1 MRKSERQYKEA
12 LKSYN
17 RTAGQLKRHYN
28 VNPAEYL
35 EGVHTAKGVE
45 RALASLRREA
55 ERQQIEK
62 RVQIYEER
70 TRPMRL
76 FENRRRRIEQA
87 QRPQFYIDA
96 KKQAAYK
103 KEVTAAN
110 EAYKKFKSNW
120 GYMSHKQYD
129 RFVQFIG
136 SMDDSMKE
144 NFGSGEL
151 VEMFRAGERKK
162 LTPSEIFKK
171 VNTAYNQGG
180 TYAEDYINNFYDLL

>member
-12 LKSYN
+12 LKAYN
-17 RTAGQLKRHYN
+17 RTAVQLKRHYD

-35 EGVHTAKGVE
+35 EGVKTAKGVE

-55 ERQQIEK
+55 ERQQIER

-87 QRPQFYIDA
+87 QRPQFYINEE
-96 KKQAAYK
+96 KQAAYDR
-103 KEVTAAN
+103 EVAAAN
-110 EAYKKFKSNW
+110 KAYDAFNKHWS
-120 GYMSHKQYD
+120 MSRAEYD

-144 NFGSGEL
+144 NFGSGNL
-151 VEMFRAGERKK
+151 VEMFRAGERKN
-162 LTPSEIFKK
+162 LTPTEIFEK
-171 VNTAYNQGG
+171 VNTAYNMGG
-180 TYAEDYINNFYDLL
+180 TYAEDYINNFHDLL

>member
-1 MRKSERQYKEA
+1 MRKSERQYNEA
-12 LKSYN
+12 LKAYN
-17 RTAGQLKRHYN
+17 RTAGQLKRYYD

-35 EGVHTAKGVE
+35 EGVKTAKGVE

-55 ERQQIEK
+55 ERQQIER

-87 QRPQFYIDA
+87 QLPQFYINEE
-96 KKQAAYK
+96 KQAAYNR
-103 KEVTAAN
+103 EVEAAN
-110 EAYKKFKSNW
+110 KAYEAFSRNW
-120 GYMSHKQYD
+120 SMNRSEYD

-151 VEMFRAGERKK
+151 VEMFRTGERKK
-162 LTPSEIFKK
+162 LSPTEIFEK

>member
-1 MRKSERQYKEA
+1 MRKSERQYNEA
-12 LKSYN
+12 LKHFN
-17 RTAGQLKRHYN
+17 RAAGQLKRHYD

-35 EGVHTAKGVE
+35 EGVKTAKGVE

-55 ERQQIEK
+55 ERQQIER

-87 QRPQFYIDA
+87 QLPQFYMNEE
-96 KKQAAYK
+96 KQAAYDR
-103 KEVTAAN
+103 EVEAAN
-110 EAYKKFKSNW
+110 KAYEAFNGNW
-120 GYMSHKQYD
+120 HMSRPEYD

-144 NFGSGEL
+144 NFGSGNL

-162 LTPSEIFKK
+162 LSPTEIFEK

>member
-1 MRKSERQYKEA
+1 MRKQERQYKEA
-12 LKSYN
+12 LKAYN
-17 RTAGQLKRHYN
+17 RTAGQLKRHYD

-45 RALASLRREA
+45 RALTSLRREA
-55 ERQQIEK
+55 ERQQVER

-87 QRPQFYIDA
+87 QRPQFYINDE
-96 KKQAAYK
+96 KQAAYN
-103 KEVTAAN
+103 KEVNAAN
-110 EAYKKFKSNW
+110 DAYKKFKANW
-120 GYMSHKQYD
+120 GYMSRKQYD

-162 LTPSEIFKK
+162 LSPTEIFEK

>member
-12 LKSYN
+12 LKQFN
-17 RTAGQLKRHYN
+17 RAAGQLKRHYDI
-28 VNPAEYL
+28 NPAEYL
-35 EGVHTAKGVE
+35 EGVKTAKGVE

-96 KKQAAYK
+96 EKQAAYDR
-103 KEVTAAN
+103 EVEAAN
-110 EAYKKFKSNW
+110 KAYEAFNRNW
-120 GYMSHKQYD
+120 NMSRSDYD
-129 RFVQFIG
+129 NFVQFIG
-136 SMDDSMKE
+136 SMDDAMKE
-144 NFGSGEL
+144 NFGSGNL
-151 VEMFRAGERKK
+151 VEMFRAGQRKN
-162 LTPSEIFKK
+162 LTPTQIFEK